1 MPLSYRS
8 SRVSPYW
15 GAQTAPRRIIAF
27 GFSNDLVSYTP
38 QRLTQSPSPV
48 ATSDAASTAHHD
60 FRVGPNMPNAGSSR
74 AWRFRLSFP
83 KNPSHAFSEPF
94 PLCGCPFVVV
104 MPSAN
109 MGKLDHP
116 APVRRMHRPRIR
128 CILRYRETWSYQH
141 FVESRR
147 PRILQRRERPCPR
160 RRERGGYGKFT
171 SSLNCTRPNTA
182 FRPCAEF
189 SMSLPAAIASGSS
202 NRYPAAR
209 WRTDG
214 SCALFASPLSPATVF
229 TGLRVYFSIYER
241 LARRAASTASP
252 A

>member
-1 MPLSYRS
+1 M
-8 SRVSPYW
+8 
-15 GAQTAPRRIIAF
+15 AI
-27 GFSNDLVSYTP
+27 
-38 QRLTQSPSPV
+38 SPV
-48 ATSDAASTAHHD
+48 VPEKPIARIQRTIPAMRLPVRSGDAI
-60 FRVGPNMPNAGSSR
+60 RQYG
-74 AWRFRLSFP
+74 
-83 KNPSHAFSEPF
+83 E
-94 PLCGCPFVVV
+94 
-104 MPSAN
+104 
-109 MGKLDHP
+109 LDHP